1 MAFER
6 EYFSPDQAADHL
18 GVPLT
23 SVQEFIRTGKLRAS
37 NLGKKP
43 RKRWVISRK
52 NLEAFVESMAYE
64 GQHSCVATAGEGA
77 E

>member
-6 EYFSPDQAADHL
+6 EYFSPDQAANHL
-18 GVPLT
+18 GIPLT

-37 NLGKKP
+37 NLGKP
-43 RKRWVISRK
+43 TRKRWVISRK
-52 NLEAFVESMAYE
+52 NLAAFVESMADE
-64 GQHSCVATAGEGA
+64 GLHSCAATAREGA